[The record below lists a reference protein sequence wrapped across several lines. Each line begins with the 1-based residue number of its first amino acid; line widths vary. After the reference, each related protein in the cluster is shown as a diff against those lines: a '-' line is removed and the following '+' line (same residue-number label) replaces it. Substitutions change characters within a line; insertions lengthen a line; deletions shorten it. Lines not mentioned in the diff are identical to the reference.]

1 MPVFC
6 PNCGTKV
13 SDSSRF
19 CQNCGAVLNATPVID
34 NGAETVSQTSPT
46 ESINPVESVNPAEI
60 ITPVENI
67 TPVEST
73 ASVEDVSP
81 AESVSPVESVSSP
94 KPAQTS
100 YSSTGYS
107 YERPTVAS
115 YAAARSSK
123 AGQSQTESSGTSYP
137 ATSSSAGIPW
147 QVIIKICL
155 LVGIVLFFCPFAL
168 VSCDGTTI
176 VEGNGAEFAIGY
188 LPDAEEYV
196 DDVPVNP
203 FLLVALGAGIIGF
216 LCSFA
221 SDTTGRLKVTA
232 VFATIAI
239 AGLLLFRVTFKGY
252 YDLDDELTVEF
263 LWGWIFSMIAFAVAF
278 VGSIVQ
284 YKAEKEEYI

>member
-1 MPVFC
+1 MFC

-19 CQNCGAVLNATPVID
+19 CQNCGAALNATPVID
-34 NGAETVSQTSPT
+34 NGATETVSQTSPT
-46 ESINPVESVNPAEI
+46 ESINPVESVSPAEI

-67 TPVEST
+67 TPVESV
-73 ASVEDVSP
+73 APVEDVK
-81 AESVSPVESVSSP
+81 PVESVSTP
-94 KPAQTS
+94 KPVQTS
-100 YSSTGYS
+100 YSSSGYS
-107 YERPTVAS
+107 SERPTVAS

-123 AGQSQTESSGTSYP
+123 TSQSQTEASRTSYP
-137 ATSSSAGIPW
+137 ATSSSVGIPW

-168 VSCDGTTI
+168 VSCDGTT
-176 VEGNGAEFAIGY
+176 VVDGNGAEFAVGY

-203 FLLVALGAGIIGF
+203 FLLVAFGAGIIGF